1 MALATMGSG
10 MSGGLGAGGGAG
22 MGMGMG
28 TALGGAGIGL
38 QAFGMMYQKKAA
50 KAAAAAQQRAMEYNA
65 KISERNAKAADIR
78 ADFSKLVSEID
89 IVDFRDDF
97 DRLNR
102 SVGAR
107 MRKSGFRAD
116 TGTNREV
123 QIANAREADEEIQ
136 ARRMNADAQVTAIRE
151 QGVNARLQANLF
163 RNKGQL
169 AIQTGAIR
177 AQTAMIQ
184 GMQNMAKTGYM
195 LASA

>member
-1 MALATMGSG
+1 
-10 MSGGLGAGGGAG
+10 
-22 MGMGMG
+22 
-28 TALGGAGIGL
+28 
-38 QAFGMMYQKKAA
+38 
-50 KAAAAAQQRAMEYNA
+50 
-65 KISERNAKAADIR
+65 
-78 ADFSKLVSEID
+78 
-89 IVDFRDDF
+89 
-97 DRLNR
+97 
-102 SVGAR
+102 

-184 GMQNMAKTGYM
+184 GMQGMAKTGYM
-195 LASA
+195 LANA

>member
-1 MALATMGSG
+1 MAAELNI
-10 MSGGLGAGGGAG
+10 GASAG
-22 MGMGMG
+22 GMGMG

-38 QAFGMMYQKKAA
+38 QAFGMMYQKRAA
-50 KAAAAAQQRAMEYNA
+50 KAAAAAQQQAMEYNA

-184 GMQNMAKTGYM
+184 GMQGMAKTGYM
-195 LASA
+195 LANA

>member
-1 MALATMGSG
+1 MGSG

-151 QGVNARLQANLF
+151 RFPGNSHLLRTRSKSGKKWVRCSF
-163 RNKGQL
+163 
-169 AIQTGAIR
+169 
-177 AQTAMIQ
+177 TAKS
-184 GMQNMAKTGYM
+184 GTTPP
-195 LASA
+195 